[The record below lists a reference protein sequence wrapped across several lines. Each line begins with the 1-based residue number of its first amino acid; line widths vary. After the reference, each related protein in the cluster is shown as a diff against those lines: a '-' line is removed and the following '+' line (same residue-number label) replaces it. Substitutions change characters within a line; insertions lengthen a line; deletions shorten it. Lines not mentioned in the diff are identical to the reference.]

1 MVLLK
6 YFSKYITN
14 LPRTVF
20 NHSFDKHFLG
30 TYQAGDFP
38 GIGNV
43 VENNN
48 RQPVPHRAYSPV
60 GGDRQSMKQVHKIVH

>member
-43 VENNN
+43 VENTTDS
-48 RQPVPHRAYSPV
+48 QSPTELTV
-60 GGDRQSMKQVHKIVH
+60 QWAETDNQ